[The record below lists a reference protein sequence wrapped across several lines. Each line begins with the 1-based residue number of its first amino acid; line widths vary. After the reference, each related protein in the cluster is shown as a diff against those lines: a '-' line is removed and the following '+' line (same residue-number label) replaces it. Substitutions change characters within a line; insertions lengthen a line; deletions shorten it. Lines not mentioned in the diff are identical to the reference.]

1 MKSFAKQ
8 DILLIEDISEF
19 VKEQYHFVQSQQLDQ
34 LIVLTER
41 PFVFEDEELNKKLRI
56 SEKS

>member
-8 DILLIEDISEF
+8 DILLIEEISEF
-19 VKEQYHFVQSQQLDQ
+19 VKERYHFVQSQQLDQ

-41 PFVFEDEELNKKLRI
+41 PFVFEDEELNKKIRI

>member
-19 VKEQYHFVQSQQLDQ
+19 VKERYHFVQSQQLDQ

-41 PFVFEDEELNKKLRI
+41 PFVFEDEELNKKIRI

>member
-19 VKEQYHFVQSQQLDQ
+19 VKERYHFVQSQQLDQ